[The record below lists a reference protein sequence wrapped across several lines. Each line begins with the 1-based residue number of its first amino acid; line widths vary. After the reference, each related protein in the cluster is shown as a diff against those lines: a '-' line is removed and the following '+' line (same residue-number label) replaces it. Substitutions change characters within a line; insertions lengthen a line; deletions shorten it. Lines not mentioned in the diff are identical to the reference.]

1 MSGLENVIKHLTEM
15 WYVYLLTCSDNTLY
29 CGVTNDLAKRIYA
42 HNNLNTGAKY
52 TRLRRPVKL
61 VYYEEQPNKS
71 AAMKREWQIKQLNR
85 SSKLKLIDENH
96 GKLHL

>member
-61 VYYEEQPNKS
+61 VYYEACLSKEKAILREKALKTGFGRKYLKS
-71 AAMKREWQIKQLNR
+71 R
-85 SSKLKLIDENH
+85 LI
-96 GKLHL
+96 LRW